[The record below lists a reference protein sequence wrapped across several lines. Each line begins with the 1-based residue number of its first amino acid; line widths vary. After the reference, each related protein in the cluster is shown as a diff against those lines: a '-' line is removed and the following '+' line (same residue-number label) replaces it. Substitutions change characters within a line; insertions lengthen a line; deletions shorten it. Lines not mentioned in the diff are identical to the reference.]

1 MPAGTRRFVRTDI
14 TPDDFRQVA
23 WTLVNRHGAK
33 ALGYAEMAVD
43 ELEEKGEMESGQL
56 GWRFAVIFQLFPE
69 MRIKFPRPPG
79 RAIWPC
85 RLFQ

>member
-43 ELEEKGEMESGQL
+43 ELEEKGEMESAEA
-56 GWRFAVIFQLFPE
+56 WRVLHSEIQDALCAPE
-69 MRIKFPRPPG
+69 RDLTPVTVN
-79 RAIWPC
+79 
-85 RLFQ
+85 